1 MRTSHWRALLWL
13 SHWRRQSWCTNLM
26 LPLQAHGYLSGL
38 SASPGFLQIRH
49 TSSSSSSSS
58 YFTAAADD
66 DTFASFSESDED
78 VLTVS
83 ADAASFG
90 TSRSADCGGAG
101 AISMDRVR
109 GPSPGGCWS
118 MVPRSAFS
126 NWIWGF
132 GSWEEGDGWVR
143 RFLFRDCPWSSYL
156 CPHAA

>member
-1 MRTSHWRALLWL
+1 
-13 SHWRRQSWCTNLM
+13 M

-58 YFTAAADD
+58 YFTATDD
-66 DTFASFSESDED
+66 DTFASFSESDD
-78 VLTVS
+78 DVVLTVS

-109 GPSPGGCWS
+109 GPSPGGC
-118 MVPRSAFS
+118 
-126 NWIWGF
+126 
-132 GSWEEGDGWVR
+132 
-143 RFLFRDCPWSSYL
+143 
-156 CPHAA
+156 